1 MGCDPPGIGPGEQ
14 PGIGSRWFLPIAVA
28 AVLSVVIGV
37 LFYFGRMF
45 FNDPSVSAWMKKEL
59 YQIIANIFLILFIV
73 FLLGLINPQI
83 AKVIQSVHGLDS
95 PCTLQQ
101 AACYYTLS
109 VRNSML
115 VDTVSLAI
123 MQSVVHLASTLELPA
138 IPFGFVQ
145 FDLNIN
151 NFYMVLEGYFGKL
164 IQAYALGMAE
174 WVVKASFIQ
183 FISTLLIELFLP
195 FGLIMRNFSVT
206 RKAGGAIIALS
217 LSLYFI
223 YPAMLY
229 MNALIVND
237 WFHASFKQMV
247 NYGNA
252 IINASG
258 FKILKILSQFF
269 TKKSIA
275 LNILP
280 PYSSVFLLNLV
291 ASFARDIIAIVGV
304 NFASSVAQSIL
315 SGGSPVPTNE
325 VAGAAYILNKI
336 LKIILPIMSATLIIG
351 MFAHILELFMSR
363 MVSFLLI
370 ISIILPLVN
379 ITVTLTAAKD
389 ISRFLGSEISFASL
403 VSLI

>member
-1 MGCDPPGIGPGEQ
+1 MGRKQLRMLKMCMLFILLLFIMNVHSSFISDFLGATPEDQSSMIMNFTNITDWSGNVGCDPPGIGPGEQ

-145 FDLNIN
+145 FDLNMN
-151 NFYMVLEGYFGKL
+151 EFYMVLEGYFGKL
-164 IQAYALGMAE
+164 IEAYALGMAE
-174 WVVKASFIQ
+174 WVVKASLIQ
-183 FISTLLIELFLP
+183 FISTLLIELLLP

-223 YPAMLY
+223 YPATSFVGTGEPPESILCATELAKLTPTIAIISRANDATRLSRNTEEY
-229 MNALIVND
+229 GGRILSAILFFVKNCERIFNILNPDALIV
-237 WFHASFKQMV
+237 
-247 NYGNA
+247 
-252 IINASG
+252 
-258 FKILKILSQFF
+258 
-269 TKKSIA
+269 A
-275 LNILP
+275 LP
-280 PYSSVFLLNLV
+280 
-291 ASFARDIIAIVGV
+291 
-304 NFASSVAQSIL
+304 
-315 SGGSPVPTNE
+315 
-325 VAGAAYILNKI
+325 
-336 LKIILPIMSATLIIG
+336 
-351 MFAHILELFMSR
+351 
-363 MVSFLLI
+363 
-370 ISIILPLVN
+370 
-379 ITVTLTAAKD
+379 
-389 ISRFLGSEISFASL
+389 
-403 VSLI
+403 